1 MAKRQKNRQCN
12 GQKTEDKR
20 INNDLQ
26 NTTQQT
32 EDRATRVNIYPAPH
46 VVPLVLL
53 LLQAQ

>member
-1 MAKRQKNRQCN
+1 MAKRQKNRQCI

-20 INNDLQ
+20 INNVLQ

-32 EDRATRVNIYPAPH
+32 EVRATRVNIYPDPH
-46 VVPLVLL
+46 VLAVVLL